1 MENRE
6 QYEELRTYKNRAW
19 QAEAEVI
26 TKRKIIIALLVI
38 LLLIFARAFSIL
50 GHSQF
55 AWRIQNSGFIRWFGR
70 NNEYR
75 IIFSQ
80 GRGDN
85 ASFVKMRRNRLGFW
99 FARDITFEH
108 HISDGVIAT
117 WIGRFSHCYG
127 PNREFVSNT
136 TAHMFYFNTNAI
148 SVIHINSDILPP
160 NTVIQVRQWGN
171 SYLLH
176 ATGMLTSGAWGVD
189 FPEIV
194 AEFTTQQ

>member
-1 MENRE
+1 
-6 QYEELRTYKNRAW
+6 
-19 QAEAEVI
+19 
-26 TKRKIIIALLVI
+26 
-38 LLLIFARAFSIL
+38 
-50 GHSQF
+50 
-55 AWRIQNSGFIRWFGR
+55 
-70 NNEYR
+70 
-75 IIFSQ
+75 
-80 GRGDN
+80 
-85 ASFVKMRRNRLGFW
+85 MRRNRLGFW

-108 HISDGVIAT
+108 HISDGVTAT